1 MHLFSWGKSSFY
13 QLTINNLD
21 IIPYPMIYPCTFNG
35 LDKIYSKRD
44 YNLALCKGKVYIW
57 GCLLSRLGQFAHSS
71 QLPKVRNPR
80 DVLLPEKVV
89 KIGMGFHHV
98 VALT

>member
-21 IIPYPMIYPCTFNG
+21 IIQYPMISPCTFNG
-35 LDKIYSKRD
+35 LDKIYSKSD
-44 YNLALCKGKVYIW
+44 YNLVLRKGKIYIW
-57 GCLLSRLGQFAHSS
+57 GCLLSRLGQVAHSS
-71 QLPKVRNPR
+71 QLHKLRIPR
-80 DVLLPEKVV
+80 DLLLPEKMV